1 MVSLTQQTLRLEGS
15 MHRTISSESSRT
27 AAPPRVAPQTRRGRR
42 FLVWLGGI
50 AAVLLGLS
58 LLGALY
64 ESAAE
69 RADARANPPPGQ
81 MVDVGG
87 HRLHINCAGTG
98 SPTVVIEAGLGD
110 WSAAWSSWVQPE
122 AAKTTRVCTY
132 DRAGYGHS
140 EPGPL
145 PRTAAQF
152 AQELHTALQGGQIPG
167 PYVLVGHSAGG
178 LSVRVFAHD
187 YPADVAGVVLIDSMS
202 PGDAG
207 ATPSQMTLPSGIG
220 WVLTLP
226 ARIGAL
232 RLLTGPLHLKPH
244 VAPEVAESYD
254 AFSVTPQ
261 FLQAY
266 LDEFMGVPV
275 SQAQAG
281 VVTSFGALP
290 LIVLSRGL
298 DQDPEWMEGQT
309 DLLQLSSTSE
319 QLIAAT
325 SGHNIEYDQPDA
337 AVGAIV
343 KMVEQIRR
351 Q

>member
-1 MVSLTQQTLRLEGS
+1 MNRTL
-15 MHRTISSESSRT
+15 SSERSRT
-27 AAPPRVAPQTRRGRR
+27 AASPRVARQHRRGRR
-42 FLVWLGGI
+42 VLVWLGGI

-69 RADARANPPPGQ
+69 RADVRANPPPGQ

-87 HRLHINCAGTG
+87 YRLHINCVGTG
-98 SPTVVIEAGLGD
+98 SPTVVIEAGMGD
-110 WSAAWSSWVQPE
+110 WSAAWSSWVQPDV
-122 AAKTTRVCTY
+122 AKTTRVCTY

-140 EPGPL
+140 DPGPL
-145 PRTAAQF
+145 PRTAVQF
-152 AQELHTALQGGQIPG
+152 AHELHTTLEGAQIPG
-167 PYVLVGHSAGG
+167 PYVLAGHSLGG
-178 LSVRVFAHD
+178 LTVRVFAHD

-202 PGDAG
+202 PGG
-207 ATPSQMTLPSGIG
+207 VRATPPQTTLPSALPWII
-220 WVLTLP
+220 TLP
-226 ARIGAL
+226 ARIGAV
-232 RLLTGPLHLKPH
+232 RLLTGPLHLKPG
-244 VAPEVAESYD
+244 VAPEVAQSYD
-254 AFSVTPQ
+254 AFSVTPR

-266 LDEFMGVPV
+266 LDEALGIPQ
-275 SQAQAG
+275 SQAQASA
-281 VVTSFGALP
+281 VTSFGALP

-298 DQDPEWMEGQT
+298 DQEPEWTALQT
-309 DLLQLSSTSE
+309 GLLQLSSTSE

-325 SGHNIEYDQPDA
+325 SGHNIAYDQPDA

>member
-1 MVSLTQQTLRLEGS
+1 MY
-15 MHRTISSESSRT
+15 RTMSSERSRT
-27 AAPPRVAPQTRRGRR
+27 AAPRRVAPPNRRGRR
-42 FLVWLGGI
+42 LLVWLGGI

-69 RADARANPPPGQ
+69 RADVRANPPPGQ

-87 HRLHINCAGTG
+87 YRLHINCAGTG
-98 SPTVVIEAGLGD
+98 SPTVIIEAGLGD
-110 WSAAWSSWVQPE
+110 WSAAWSSWVQPDV
-122 AAKTTRVCTY
+122 AKTTRVCTY

-140 EPGPL
+140 DPGPL
-145 PRTAAQF
+145 PRTAARF
-152 AQELHTALQGGQIPG
+152 AHELHTALEGARIPG
-167 PYVLVGHSAGG
+167 PYVLAGHSAGG

-202 PGDAG
+202 PGG
-207 ATPSQMTLPSGIG
+207 ARTTPSRTALPPGLG
-220 WVLTLP
+220 WILRLP
-226 ARIGAL
+226 ARIGAV
-232 RLLTGPLHLKPH
+232 RLLTGPLHLKPR
-244 VAPEVAESYD
+244 VAPEVAQSYD
-254 AFSVTPQ
+254 AFSVTPR
-261 FLQAY
+261 FLQTY
-266 LDEFMGVPV
+266 FDEGMGLPE
-275 SQAQAG
+275 SLAQASA
-281 VVTSFGALP
+281 VTSFGALP

-298 DQDPEWMEGQT
+298 DQDPKWTALQT
-309 DLLQLSSTSE
+309 GLLQLSSTSE
-319 QLIAAT
+319 HLTAAT